1 MESVD
6 GEVDG
11 IHAGELVA
19 DLDALGLLNSGLGA
33 QCSGLGGR
41 DTIIQY
47 SLHPKIFALVDFC
60 ASLLTIRLIRKNCE
74 NVIYFAMT
82 CFIIVY
88 ILSTR

>member
-19 DLDALGLLNSGLGA
+19 DLDVLGLLNSGLGA
-33 QCSGLGGR
+33 QCSGLWGR

-47 SLHPKIFALVDFC
+47 
-60 ASLLTIRLIRKNCE
+60 TN
-74 NVIYFAMT
+74 
-82 CFIIVY
+82 
-88 ILSTR
+88 STFLGVHIMMRC